1 MPFNLL
7 SKRLT
12 FGNTTVGKLIGFI
25 LDLLIIV
32 VVAVGASMLVKTF
45 VMKSFYIPTESMT
58 PTLEI
63 NDNILVSRLYPDFMP
78 IQRGDIIVFKDS
90 QNWMNLPPVTEDA
103 TLLETISNFIMLS
116 EPADN
121 QFLIKRI
128 IGMPGDVVTC
138 CDANGNITIN
148 DKIIKE
154 SYLPKN
160 IQPSEIDFSVTVPK
174 GKVWVMGDN
183 RDNSSD
189 SRYHQ
194 DINGGFI
201 NQEDIV
207 GKAFYRL
214 FPFDRM
220 SGL

>member
-7 SKRLT
+7 SKRLA

-25 LDLLIIV
+25 IDILIII

-63 NDNILVSRLYPDFMP
+63 NDNVLVSRLYPNFMP
-78 IQRGDIIVFKDS
+78 IQRGDIIVFKDT
-90 QNWMNLPPVTEDA
+90 QNWMNLPPTNTEPDA
-103 TLLETISNFIMLS
+103 LETISNFVMLS

-121 QFLIKRI
+121 KFLIKRI
-128 IGMPGDVVTC
+128 VGMPGDVVTC
-138 CDANGNITIN
+138 CDVNGKITIN
-148 DKIIKE
+148 DKAIKE
-154 SYLPKN
+154 PYLPSGVN
-160 IQPSEIDFSVTVPK
+160 PSELDFSVTVPK

-194 DINGGFI
+194 DVNGGFI

-214 FPFDRM
+214 FPFERM